1 MKTIFKH
8 LKFAML
14 LLLVSCSA
22 NAQTSIKEN
31 EYEKTKKFTQ
41 TYELD
46 GNDKVSLGN
55 QFGNIKVITWADKKI
70 KVDVEIEVGA
80 KTEAK
85 ATKILDGI
93 SIKHSKND
101 GLVSF
106 KTKIEGNGNYNNNS
120 NVTSTKTDTKGN
132 TKTSTTI
139 STKTS
144 ATVIT
149 KTNKDG
155 ETETVNIVGDDEN
168 CNCSYG
174 KNSQSMKINYTVY
187 LPATTTLKM
196 YNEFGN
202 TTVGDYEGA
211 LTINNEYGNFFGGI
225 LSNDNNEINIEYG
238 SAEIKSLKNPSFN
251 IGYGGC
257 DIGNIVG
264 TGTLNFD
271 YCSDVSLGINKEV
284 GDLKI
289 GNDYSTLEVTVNEN
303 TNAIFVINSSYG
315 EVKNKNKT
323 LLLKTEKDDDEGCC
337 NFTKKHEGKIGTG
350 KARIKIDNEYGK
362 VKFR

>member
-8 LKFAML
+8 IN
-14 LLLVSCSA
+14 LLLVTLLFSCTT
-22 NAQTSIKEN
+22 NAQTSVKEN
-31 EYEKTKKFTQ
+31 EYEKTKKFTH

-46 GNDKVSLGN
+46 RSDKVLLSN
-55 QFGNIKVITWADKKI
+55 QFGNIKIKTWADKKI
-70 KVDVEIEVGA
+70 KVDVDIEVGA

-93 SIKHSKND
+93 VIKHSKND

-106 KTKIEGNGNYNNNS
+106 ETKIEEAKNNGNTTRIINGNTTKTTTTT
-120 NVTSTKTDTKGN
+120 TSTSSSSVKKTANKNGEIE
-132 TKTSTTI
+132 TI
-139 STKTS
+139 
-144 ATVIT
+144 
-149 KTNKDG
+149 
-155 ETETVNIVGDDEN
+155 NIVGDDEN
-168 CNCSYG
+168 CNCNYG

-202 TTVGDYEGA
+202 TTVDDYEGA

-225 LSNDNNEINIEYG
+225 LSNEYNEINIEYG
-238 SAEIKSLKNPSFN
+238 SADIKSLKNPSFN

-264 TGTLNFD
+264 SGTLNFD
-271 YCSDVSLGINKEV
+271 YCSDVNLGINKEV

-289 GNDYSTLEVTVNEN
+289 INDYSTLEITVNEN
-303 TNAIFVINSSYG
+303 TNASFVVNSSYG
-315 EVKNKNKT
+315 EVKNKNKNFQ
-323 LLLKTEKDDDEGCC
+323 LKMEKEEEEGCC
-337 NFTKKHEGKIGTG
+337 NFDKKHEGKIGTG
-350 KARIKIDNEYGK
+350 KAKIKIGNDYGK

>member
-8 LKFAML
+8 IKFVML
-14 LLLVSCSA
+14 LLLVSCST
-22 NAQTSIKEN
+22 NAQTSVKEN
-31 EYEKTKKFTQ
+31 EYEKTKKFTH
-41 TYELD
+41 TYDLEH
-46 GNDKVSLGN
+46 NDKVLLSN

-70 KVDVEIEVGA
+70 KVDVDIEVGA

-93 SIKHSKND
+93 AIKHSKND

-106 KTKIEGNGNYNNNS
+106 ETKIEEAKNNGNTTRIINGNTSKTTTTTTSTSSSSVKKRTNNN
-120 NVTSTKTDTKGN
+120 
-132 TKTSTTI
+132 
-139 STKTS
+139 
-144 ATVIT
+144 
-149 KTNKDG
+149 G
-155 ETETVNIVGDDEN
+155 ETETINIVGDDEN
-168 CNCSYG
+168 CNCNYG
-174 KNSQSMKINYTVY
+174 KNSQSMKINYTIY

-202 TTVGDYEGA
+202 TTIDDYEGA

-238 SAEIKSLKNPSFN
+238 SADIKSLKNPNFN

-257 DIGNIVG
+257 DIGNIIG
-264 TGTLNFD
+264 SGTLNFD
-271 YCSDVSLGINKEV
+271 YCSDVNLGINKEV

-289 GNDYSTLEVTVNEN
+289 INDYSTLEITINEN
-303 TNAIFVINSSYG
+303 TNASFVVNSSYG
-315 EVKNKNKT
+315 EVKNKNKN
-323 LLLKTEKDDDEGCC
+323 LELKMEKEGEEGCC
-337 NFTKKHEGKIGTG
+337 NFDKKHEGKIGTG
-350 KARIKIDNEYGK
+350 KAKIKIGNDYGK